1 MKLVIDS
8 SIFVAAF
15 REQEQFSREAFRIL
29 ENVEKGII
37 TAYVPVSVIIE
48 VVAAIKRRTGSS
60 ELAKRVGEKI
70 LSFAEIILI
79 DLNTFRMAHCLSLA
93 IESGLAGMDII
104 VVGAAQEFDTPLL
117 TLDKE
122 LAEKAKRFA
131 EVCDLQEVLSLL

>member
-8 SIFVAAF
+8 SLFVAAF

-29 ENVEKGII
+29 ENVEKGSI
-37 TAYVPVSVIIE
+37 TAYIPVSVIIE

-70 LSFAEIILI
+70 LSFAEVILI
-79 DLNTFRMAHCLSLA
+79 DLNTFRMNHYLSIA
-93 IESGLAGMDII
+93 IESGLAGMDTII
-104 VVGAAQEFDTPLL
+104 AGAAQEFDIPLL

-122 LAEKAKRFA
+122 LAERAKRFV
-131 EVCDLQEVLSLL
+131 EICDVQKLSSRL